1 MVKQL
6 LRHQGRIPKSTCTL
20 SLFTCSFVLEYKGHK
35 SKVIFHW
42 ICKQYNTASQAS
54 GGNPKS
60 TEAHESMTGA
70 ASSLRDMTQDL
81 LTTMEE
87 AASAGGAVT
96 AMVDNISKAIAKVQ
110 IVWYCIVFCYIQT
123 LLLYMY

>member
-1 MVKQL
+1 
-6 LRHQGRIPKSTCTL
+6 
-20 SLFTCSFVLEYKGHK
+20 
-35 SKVIFHW
+35 
-42 ICKQYNTASQAS
+42 
-54 GGNPKS
+54 
-60 TEAHESMTGA
+60 MTGA

-123 LLLYMY
+123 LLLYLYWGDIKF